1 MYKIIDIPGK
11 ENEGKLV
18 FTIDNFLNN
27 KECDKI
33 LQRIKNKNF
42 QKATIGHNK
51 KTVENETRNNS
62 RTYFEDSKFSQ
73 ELWKKFKDIDII
85 PKTMTNGVFKL
96 SGLYKHTL
104 FYKYNQGEYF
114 KEHYDEE
121 KKDGNLKSFYTVLI
135 YLNEQF
141 QGGETTFIYHKRN
154 LIKNKIKEELIL
166 TPIKPKKGQ
175 LLVFKHNILHE
186 GSLLKSG
193 EKIVL
198 RTDIMYEKI

>member
-73 ELWKKFKDIDII
+73 ELWKKFKDIDI
-85 PKTMTNGVFKL
+85 
-96 SGLYKHTL
+96 
-104 FYKYNQGEYF
+104 
-114 KEHYDEE
+114 
-121 KKDGNLKSFYTVLI
+121 YT
-135 YLNEQF
+135 
-141 QGGETTFIYHKRN
+141 
-154 LIKNKIKEELIL
+154 
-166 TPIKPKKGQ
+166 
-175 LLVFKHNILHE
+175 
-186 GSLLKSG
+186 
-193 EKIVL
+193 
-198 RTDIMYEKI
+198 